1 MGIEDVV
8 GLTGPRPYV
17 GDDRRQ
23 LLAAPS
29 RTGGRSF
36 ARAGGVLLVAWLVLS
51 LLAARF
57 DVLDGFEVATLSRT
71 IDAATMAIAL
81 VASTLTI
88 VHWRL
93 SRDARALWIGVGFA
107 LLAVASVGISE
118 LLSVADISEIDSQVL
133 AWMRP
138 ASMVVVLLVL
148 TQALRTPQVDMR
160 LQPIMLY
167 TAAFCA
173 VGALTLV
180 FQLLPPVSALWAGVQ
195 EPLPTEA
202 TSPWAPGLTALLWV
216 ILATAYCMA
225 GFRRSR
231 HLLTYSGLLLY
242 GLTLAELA
250 RVVTIESG
258 DQWLVVASVM
268 RALAVSVG
276 LLGITTELRL
286 IFARLSSRLFEV
298 NLEHQTVQAQHRA
311 DLETARERA
320 HEARNAL
327 TAIEG
332 ATKTL
337 ERYRDD
343 LGDEQQRVLAQA
355 VSTEVARLQNLVS
368 DSGTERQTVV
378 FRLSDV
384 IRSQVMLAQSRG
396 MTVLTEVPTDLFAKG
411 LPNETA
417 EALQNLL
424 TNAERHAPGSPVTV
438 RARADRSYVTVRV
451 EDRGRGVAPQLRQK
465 VFERGERSS
474 QAEGSG
480 LGLYVA
486 SRLFA
491 EQGGDL
497 WYEDHPAGGA
507 CFAFRL
513 PAEDMRSEDD
523 RPSSAALTSS

>member
-29 RTGGRSF
+29 RAGGRSF
-36 ARAGGVLLVAWLVLS
+36 ARAGGVLLGAWVVLS
-51 LLAARF
+51 VLAARLAVF
-57 DVLDGFEVATLSRT
+57 DGLQVLALSRT

-81 VASTLTI
+81 VASTLTV

-107 LLAVASVGISE
+107 LLSIASVGISE
-118 LLSVADISEIDSQVL
+118 LLSLADISELDSMLL

-138 ASMVVVLLVL
+138 ASMVVVLAVL
-148 TQALRTPQVDMR
+148 AQALRTPQVDMR
-160 LQPIMLY
+160 LQPLLLY
-167 TAAFCA
+167 GAAFCA
-173 VGALTLV
+173 VGALTLI
-180 FQLLPPVSALWAGVQ
+180 FQLLPTVSALWAGAQ
-195 EPLPTEA
+195 EPLPTYA
-202 TSPWAPGLTALLWV
+202 TSPWAPGLTAVLWV
-216 ILATAYCMA
+216 VLATAYCLT

-242 GLTLAELA
+242 GLTLSELA
-250 RVVTIESG
+250 RVVTLDYG
-258 DQWLVVASVM
+258 TTWLLVASIM

-355 VSTEVARLQNLVS
+355 VSAEVARLQGLVS
-368 DSGTERQTVV
+368 DSGDERQTVV
-378 FRLSDV
+378 FRISDV
-384 IRSQVMLAQSRG
+384 ISSQVTLAQSRG
-396 MTVLTEVPTDLFAKG
+396 MTVLTEVPSDLFAKG

-438 RARADRSYVTVRV
+438 RARADSSYVTVRV
-451 EDRGRGVAPQLRQK
+451 EDRGGGVAPHLRNR

-474 QAEGSG
+474 PAQGSG

-513 PAEDMRSEDD
+513 PVEDTAATNSTGSHAL
-523 RPSSAALTSS
+523 SSS